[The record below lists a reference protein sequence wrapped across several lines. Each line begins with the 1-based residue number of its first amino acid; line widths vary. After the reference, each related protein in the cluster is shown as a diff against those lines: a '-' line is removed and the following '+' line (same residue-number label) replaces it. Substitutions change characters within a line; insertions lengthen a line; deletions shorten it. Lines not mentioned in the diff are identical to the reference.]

1 LADTSLDEGFLSD
14 MSGQFPPSI
23 AQACEAVMHVLR
35 CCCVDIS
42 SNGFGNQTL
51 FFPPFLLP
59 TGGWREKMRE
69 RRKMKEKKKEA
80 VSIGRLYSSS
90 KKCQTEW

>member
-1 LADTSLDEGFLSD
+1 
-14 MSGQFPPSI
+14 
-23 AQACEAVMHVLR
+23 
-35 CCCVDIS
+35 VDIS

-69 RRKMKEKKKEA
+69 RRKMKEKKERSGFYRSTVQLFQKVPDWMVA
-80 VSIGRLYSSS
+80 INRDGGSPNINNILVVDDFYYNLRAGHFFFF
-90 KKCQTEW
+90 